1 MSSTQRFLKIKCY
14 ITHMISLQRTASEG
28 TTAQPRATPQ
38 RKGKVHSWES
48 QLGVSVIAREG
59 VWQGVIT
66 WGEAYMFCHEHHQ
79 SKVVQAE
86 HPPPSNSKYISLFI
100 QSKEFN
106 LLTAGC
112 LPCIA
117 QLWECG
123 FCPSDRRQTKTNDKV
138 KCRQTSEMLWVP
150 DSAIKQTAQ

>member
-1 MSSTQRFLKIKCY
+1 M
-14 ITHMISLQRTASEG
+14 
-28 TTAQPRATPQ
+28 
-38 RKGKVHSWES
+38 
-48 QLGVSVIAREG
+48 
-59 VWQGVIT
+59 
-66 WGEAYMFCHEHHQ
+66 
-79 SKVVQAE
+79 QAE

-117 QLWECG
+117 QLWNVASVLVTE
-123 FCPSDRRQTKTNDKV
+123 DRQKQMTKL

-150 DSAIKQTAQ
+150 DSAIKQTAQQQVTLKFFGFPSAYVLRLRYTAVD